1 VFGTQGKKWKMERE
15 AYFSLF
21 PLFGT
26 YRGKEENKK
35 NIYGQCLV
43 QSSPS
48 FFPWLP
54 NTASKPNESR

>member
-21 PLFGT
+21 PLFET

-35 NIYGQCLV
+35 IYIWAMPGSIFTLFL
-43 QSSPS
+43 SM
-48 FFPWLP
+48 
-54 NTASKPNESR
+54 ASKHCIKA